1 MIEVVVTVGDSWDGK
16 ALVLSPPPVCQ
27 CLSFFLLV
35 KYLSYC
41 TANSVKTLKVVLEYW
56 LLNEY
61 CHVVSYY
68 RHFKHLHVISC
79 LHCIDAGGYA
89 LGRASGLLKNSLL
102 VGWQLWFDRSWVH
115 FYMFNGFSF
124 CHYCCHIHRLLLQYV
139 EKCTFRY
146 CPTGC
151 LGMLAVKQGI
161 VCVCVHSCVLHP
173 RLSLALLLVRS
184 RAKLLV
190 LDIYAQS

>member
-1 MIEVVVTVGDSWDGK
+1 MP
-16 ALVLSPPPVCQ
+16 VLE
-27 CLSFFLLV
+27 FFLLV

-41 TANSVKTLKVVLEYW
+41 AANSVKTLKVVLEYW

-124 CHYCCHIHRLLLQYV
+124 CHYCCHIHRLLLQYI

-161 VCVCVHSCVLHP
+161 VCVCAFLCAASTFVTCIVACQKSSKAIGVGHICSELI
-173 RLSLALLLVRS
+173 LLDV
-184 RAKLLV
+184 
-190 LDIYAQS
+190 QC